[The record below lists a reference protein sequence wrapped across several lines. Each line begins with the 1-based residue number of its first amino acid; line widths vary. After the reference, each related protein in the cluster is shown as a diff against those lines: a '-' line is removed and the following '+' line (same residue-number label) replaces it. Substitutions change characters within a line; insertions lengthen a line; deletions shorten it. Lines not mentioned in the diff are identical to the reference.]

1 MAKYDGKKSEDAKK
15 LKWYKDTEWAW
26 SDIGADEAKVWRTAY
41 CGKEGTF
48 DLEVYPVKLID
59 KDVEGWEYRII
70 EDNEEGTGEEY
81 DSAFESSVGNDHAL
95 TAKEA
100 MKWAENTLKDILEER
115 ISKKEKV

>member
-1 MAKYDGKKSEDAKK
+1 MEK
-15 LKWYKDTEWAW
+15 LKWYKDTGYGQTELAV
-26 SDIGADEAKVWRTAY
+26 DEATIWETTY
-41 CGKEGTF
+41 NGEEGLF
-48 DLEVYPVKLID
+48 SLEVYPIKLID
-59 KDVEGWEYRII
+59 KGVEGWEYRII

-115 ISKKEKV
+115 RSKKEKV